1 MSTALG
7 VLSILCILSSF
18 PLRAQQASDFE
29 LTTTVTPGTCEANG
43 EIKAEVKSKNPIY
56 TIKSVTYTYYNEAT
70 GALITTQNTTP
81 RPELRDWELV
91 LIK

>member
-29 LTTTVTPGTCEANG
+29 LTTTVTNATCESNG
-43 EIKAEVKSKNPIY
+43 AIEVTVKSKSSIY
-56 TIKSVTYTYYNEAT
+56 TIKSVTFSFYNQVS
-70 GALITTQNTTP
+70 GALITTQNTTTSKATG
-81 RPELRDWELV
+81 LGWYL
-91 LIK
+91 